1 MAVLYIASIVMA
13 LLLGAGFI
21 LIWRRILTPEASALF
36 WRSFMETSWTL
47 LRSEELSELARLY
60 KHMIALVARY
70 LGKNLL
76 GLALGLLPMALVL
89 LLLAPTALLMWNA
102 EAEYIEIYP
111 PQAASLSISGGNSAR
126 TEEAGRVFH
135 SFEPGATAIL
145 RTPSSRIDL
154 ADLSAAHGICWT
166 VVYCAIFRTLDFEVT
181 AVTGDPGDGSDYVVV
196 RPSHRDRNFLWPFL
210 SDLEFTFFAAFVLA
224 NLITYLWTG
233 RRA

>member
-1 MAVLYIASIVMA
+1 MITLHIISAGLA
-13 LLLGAGFI
+13 LLLGTSFI
-21 LIWRRILTPEASALF
+21 LIWRRVLAAEAAAAF
-36 WRSFMETSWTL
+36 WRSLMETSLRL
-47 LRSEELSELARLY
+47 LRSEELSELMALY

-76 GLALGLLPMALVL
+76 GLALGLLPVALVL
-89 LLLAPTALLMWNA
+89 LLLAPTALSMWNA

-111 PQAASLSISGGNSAR
+111 AQAASLSISGEAFAR

-145 RTPSSRIDL
+145 RTPSSSIEL

-166 VVYCAIFRTLDFEVT
+166 VVYCAIFRSLDFEVT
-181 AVTGDPGDGSDYVVV
+181 ALTGDPGDGSAYVVV

-224 NLITYLWTG
+224 NLITYFWTG